1 MSDRTPCC
9 STTRPRSGSVKCPF
23 NPEGEPPMWILPRMT
38 TGPERLMLEHMLD
51 RNRQALI
58 DTARGLSEAD
68 ARRRL
73 VASLTT
79 PIGLIKHAA
88 FAERRWFQ
96 RVLLGLDE
104 SECDGYATPDDG
116 SFVVADGET
125 LAHVIAEF
133 ERASDRSR
141 SIAADFRLD
150 DTRTHPRAGDVSLRF
165 IYLLLIEEFA
175 RHAGHGDILREQ
187 ITAPR

>member
-1 MSDRTPCC
+1 
-9 STTRPRSGSVKCPF
+9 
-23 NPEGEPPMWILPRMT
+23 
-38 TGPERLMLEHMLD
+38 MLENMLD

-73 VASLTT
+73 VTSLTT

-88 FAERRWFQ
+88 AAERIWFQ
-96 RVLLGLDE
+96 RTLLGLNE
-104 SECDGYATPDDG
+104 SECDGHAAGGDG
-116 SFVVADGET
+116 SFVVTDGET
-125 LAHVIAEF
+125 LADVIAEF

-141 SIAADFRLD
+141 VIAADFDLD
-150 DTRTHPRAGDVSLRF
+150 DTKTHPRAGDVSLRF
-165 IYLLLIEEFA
+165 IYLLLTEDFA

-187 ITAPR
+187 INAAP

>member
-1 MSDRTPCC
+1 MS
-9 STTRPRSGSVKCPF
+9 
-23 NPEGEPPMWILPRMT
+23 ILPRVT
-38 TGPERLMLEHMLD
+38 NGPERLMLEHMLD

-58 DTARGLSEAD
+58 ETAHGLSEAD

-79 PIGLIKHAA
+79 PIGLLKHAA

-104 SECDGYATPDDG
+104 SECDGYATPGDG
-116 SFVVADGET
+116 SFVVADSET
-125 LAHVIAEF
+125 LPDVIAEF
-133 ERASDRSR
+133 ERASERSR
-141 SIAADFRLD
+141 AIAADFTLD
-150 DTRTHPRAGDVSLRF
+150 DTGTHPSAGDVSLRF
-165 IYLLLIEEFA
+165 VYLLLIEEFA

-187 ITAPR
+187 LTAAR